1 MRCLTIRQPWAT
13 LIALGEKSFETRSW
27 RTAYRGEIAIHAGL
41 KIDKAICLQEPFQS
55 VLARHGLTADN
66 LPAGAIIATGSL
78 INCYEV
84 TAGMAEE
91 GWPYG
96 SEYIFGD
103 YREGQFLMG
112 TDGGHSSGGE
122 HSGQGPTGLLGVSCS
137 GGPVKY
143 KYERDTARV
152 SF

>member
-41 KIDKAICLQEPFQS
+41 KIDKAVCLREPFQS

-66 LPAGAIIATGSL
+66 LPAGVIVATGSL

-103 YREGQFLMG
+103 YREGRFAWELTG
-112 TDGGHSSGGE
+112 VTPLEDNIPAKGRLGFWE
-122 HSGQGPTGLLGVSCS
+122 H
-137 GGPVKY
+137 PVLQRK
-143 KYERDTARV
+143 R
-152 SF
+152 